1 VKQFKCLKKNIQ
13 HYDKSPCNFSWFIT
27 IYSSKYLASHMTQ
40 LYLTIDHVYPSSSAV
55 QHTSELLYTRSPGYG
70 LLCIPTNRAV
80 DREHQKGYPS
90 HHDSLA
96 LVHNHQGKGQTRS
109 HVCSPIAEQPQVF
122 TSVSGSECR
131 LGCPVSV
138 QTRANTESQKSE
150 TRPYHAETYTICA
163 GDSHTF

>member
-1 VKQFKCLKKNIQ
+1 
-13 HYDKSPCNFSWFIT
+13 
-27 IYSSKYLASHMTQ
+27 MTQ

-96 LVHNHQGKGQTRS
+96 LVHNHPGKGQTRS
-109 HVCSPIAEQPQVF
+109 HVCSPIAEQPQVL

-138 QTRANTESQKSE
+138 QTRANIPIPNRAKHGLI
-150 TRPYHAETYTICA
+150 HAETYMICA